1 MIRSQVW
8 PGSVTCWKQSRQL
21 QIYVGD
27 GLKWERIEPPSK
39 TNTDVEVDN
48 VKTYYPVEI
57 PFVPEDPTDFFG
69 QPEPNG
75 LDYDS
80 SEDWHPSM
88 DHEEAMRYDRHYEKK
103 RLREEQAK
111 LAMNSPS

>member
-27 GLKWERIEPPSK
+27 GLKRERIEPPSK
-39 TNTDVEVDN
+39 TNAQVDN

-80 SEDWHPSM
+80 SEDWPPSM
-88 DHEEAMRYDRHYEKK
+88 DEEQHMRWVRHCE
-103 RLREEQAK
+103 RRREREEKAK
-111 LAMNSPS
+111 KALNNPS